1 MGDRMD
7 MDQLRQEQLVKRTR
21 LLVWAESLVI
31 LGLLIWVS
39 LEYENNLFLQSWAKS
54 NVGPLGLLLNGT
66 LAGLYA
72 GALLGYSVAKYAGR
86 RCPGALRKFVFRFQ
100 NRFQE
105 PVQKLVFRVWLR
117 KPVQNV
123 IFECSSRG
131 IVCFP
136 EILARDQVRPVL
148 VLLLSFSVFFGTGY
162 ATCHSPVSET
172 WFRWL

>member
-54 NVGPLGLLLNGT
+54 NVGPLGFLLNGT

-86 RCPGALRKFVFRFQ
+86 RSEEEK
-100 NRFQE
+100 
-105 PVQKLVFRVWLR
+105 
-117 KPVQNV
+117 
-123 IFECSSRG
+123 
-131 IVCFP
+131 
-136 EILARDQVRPVL
+136 ILESLKKKRL
-148 VLLLSFSVFFGTGY
+148 N
-162 ATCHSPVSET
+162 
-172 WFRWL
+172 

>member
-54 NVGPLGLLLNGT
+54 NVGPLGFLLNGT

-86 RCPGALRKFVFRFQ
+86 RSEEEK
-100 NRFQE
+100 
-105 PVQKLVFRVWLR
+105 
-117 KPVQNV
+117 
-123 IFECSSRG
+123 
-131 IVCFP
+131 
-136 EILARDQVRPVL
+136 ILE
-148 VLLLSFSVFFGTGY
+148 LLKKKSLN
-162 ATCHSPVSET
+162 
-172 WFRWL
+172 